1 MQAQIAQW
9 QSAYA
14 GSNESGKEKTTTG
27 NANSQSIGPSK
38 NEHKSE
44 KDTEKKKTVMRAGGG
59 QTWQDTSLLEW
70 DPSHFR
76 LFVGNLAGEV
86 SDDSLLKAFQKY
98 ESVQKARVVRDKR
111 TTKSKG
117 FGFVSFS
124 NMDDYSRAAKEM
136 QGKYIGSHPVILR
149 AAKTDVRP
157 SNVPDKNKNKGAKG
171 NHGGGSAGAQ
181 TGAGVKKQKTKGG
194 LKILG

>member
-1 MQAQIAQW
+1 MG
-9 QSAYA
+9 SAEP
-14 GSNESGKEKTTTG
+14 SSTKNSGATAT
-27 NANSQSIGPSK
+27 QQPIGPSK
-38 NEHKSE
+38 QEGKADE
-44 KDTEKKKTVMRAGGG
+44 DVEKKKTVMRSGGG
-59 QTWQDTSLLEW
+59 QNWQDATLLEW

-86 SDDSLLKAFQKY
+86 SDDSLFKAFQRY

-124 NMDDYSRAAKEM
+124 NMDDYSRAAKDM

-157 SNVPDKNKNKGAKG
+157 ANVPDKQKKKGGKG
-171 NHGGGSAGAQ
+171 GGGSGSGNAH
-181 TGAGVKKQKTKGG
+181 TGAGVKKGKTKGG